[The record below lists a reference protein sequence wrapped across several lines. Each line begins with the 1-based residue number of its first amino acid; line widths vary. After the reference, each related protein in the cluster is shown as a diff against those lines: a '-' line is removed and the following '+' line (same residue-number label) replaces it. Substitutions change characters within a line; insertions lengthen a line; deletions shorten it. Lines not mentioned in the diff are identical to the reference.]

1 MAGNPPSS
9 YTTDPTLFLYTSLT
23 AGSSHIITA
32 TSRLETILKAN
43 KIPFR
48 AIDVATDEKARMIWG
63 RRSKG
68 RKLPGLVR
76 YASIVGDLDQIE
88 EWNEYGELK
97 AQIAATLSPYDA
109 SKSEPQTVAV
119 TPMPAP
125 PKTTSSSSAPH
136 IRIGDTPSRTPSSE
150 QQGENMPAALRQA
163 SEEAAAKA
171 KETMRARLGLK
182 PQSPIQKPEDKKPEG
197 QKQEEYILKE
207 TKSEVLDEKKVGGE
221 KKLEDKKSE
230 DQEPQ
235 KKELEKENMGKQEQG
250 KEVQPAQE
258 KPEGKKMEEQPVKG
272 ENGET
277 EKLAVVSETTEQ
289 SKKAEEQAPIKSPGG
304 TDTAEVESTGD
315 SKPEKAEDEGEAST
329 ASPSAT
335 EGASSREKEAV

>member
-1 MAGNPPSS
+1 MAGNPPTS

-109 SKSEPQTVAV
+109 SKSEPQKVAV
-119 TPMPAP
+119 AP
-125 PKTTSSSSAPH
+125 TATGAAAQPKTTSSAPH
-136 IRIGDTPSRTPSSE
+136 IRIGDTPSRTPSGE
-150 QQGENMPAALRQA
+150 QHGENMPAALRQA

-171 KETMRARLGLK
+171 KENMRARLGLK
-182 PQSPIQKPEDKKPEG
+182 PQSPLHKSEEQKAERKGPEDQKPE
-197 QKQEEYILKE
+197 E
-207 TKSEVLDEKKVGGE
+207 TKSEGKPAEVGLKEKHPEEKKAT
-221 KKLEDKKSE
+221 
-230 DQEPQ
+230 DQEDPSAQ
-235 KKELEKENMGKQEQG
+235 KELEEKTEALELG
-250 KEVQPAQE
+250 KEDKSEGQ
-258 KPEGKKMEEQPVKG
+258 KPEGTKVEEQG
-272 ENGET
+272 ENKET
-277 EKLAVVSETTEQ
+277 QKLAGAS
-289 SKKAEEQAPIKSPGG
+289 QAAKLEPV
-304 TDTAEVESTGD
+304 TASVESDD
-315 SKPEKAEDEGEAST
+315 SKLGKEKDGEDVSST
-329 ASPSAT
+329 AGPSAT
-335 EGASSREKEAV
+335 SKEAKGASSAPEKEAV

>member
-1 MAGNPPSS
+1 MAGNPPTS

-109 SKSEPQTVAV
+109 SKSEPQKVAV
-119 TPMPAP
+119 AP
-125 PKTTSSSSAPH
+125 TATGAAAQPKTTSSAPH
-136 IRIGDTPSRTPSSE
+136 IRIGDTPSRTPSGE
-150 QQGENMPAALRQA
+150 QHVW
-163 SEEAAAKA
+163 SHI
-171 KETMRARLGLK
+171 TMQRMLLTATNAPNSLATTHEQYQLLYSV
-182 PQSPIQKPEDKKPEG
+182 PQ
-197 QKQEEYILKE
+197 
-207 TKSEVLDEKKVGGE
+207 TT
-221 KKLEDKKSE
+221 
-230 DQEPQ
+230 
-235 KKELEKENMGKQEQG
+235 
-250 KEVQPAQE
+250 AQR
-258 KPEGKKMEEQPVKG
+258 
-272 ENGET
+272 
-277 EKLAVVSETTEQ
+277 
-289 SKKAEEQAPIKSPGG
+289 
-304 TDTAEVESTGD
+304 
-315 SKPEKAEDEGEAST
+315 
-329 ASPSAT
+329 PS
-335 EGASSREKEAV
+335 RN

>member
-1 MAGNPPSS
+1 MAGNPPTS

-109 SKSEPQTVAV
+109 SKSAPQTVAV
-119 TPMPAP
+119 APTTAATAPTTTAAP
-125 PKTTSSSSAPH
+125 PKTTSSAPH
-136 IRIGDTPSRTPSSE
+136 IRIGDTPSRTPSGE
-150 QQGENMPAALRQA
+150 QHSENMPAALRQA

-171 KETMRARLGLK
+171 KENMRARLGLK
-182 PQSPIQKPEDKKPEG
+182 PQSPLQKSEEQKVEGKGKKPED
-197 QKQEEYILKE
+197 QKQEETKPEGKPDEVGLKE
-207 TKSEVLDEKKVGGE
+207 KHPEQ
-221 KKLEDKKSE
+221 KKST
-230 DQEPQ
+230 DQEPSQ
-235 KKELEKENMGKQEQG
+235 QTGLEEETEKQEKEEDKSEG
-250 KEVQPAQE
+250 E
-258 KPEGKKMEEQPVKG
+258 KPEGKTVVEQKPTEGEKKETQKLAGASQDAKGDEQQQPVTAAVDSDGSKPG
-272 ENGET
+272 Q
-277 EKLAVVSETTEQ
+277 EKDEGDVSSTAGLSATTTEA
-289 SKKAEEQAPIKSPGG
+289 KDAP
-304 TDTAEVESTGD
+304 
-315 SKPEKAEDEGEAST
+315 
-329 ASPSAT
+329 
-335 EGASSREKEAV
+335 SSS